1 MKIEGK
7 VAVVTG
13 SAKRVGKMI
22 ALALASKGANIMVH
36 YRNSRKE
43 AMQTVREIRTFGV
56 KAGVVS
62 ADLTS
67 PVECK
72 KIIFQTLKKFGG
84 IHILV
89 NSASLYQM
97 TPLMK
102 IGTKEWNSHM
112 QINLQSAFFLSQ
124 KAGKVMLKQKQGKIV
139 NIIDSDVVKPYKHYL
154 PYLVS
159 KSGLVG
165 LTTALAIELA
175 PHIQVNA
182 ISPGPVLLPEV
193 WGAKEKRK
201 IIAETPLQR
210 MGTPQDIANAVLF
223 CIEGTDFMTGAVIPV
238 DGGQHIG

>member
-1 MKIEGK
+1 MEIEGK
-7 VAVVTG
+7 VALVTG
-13 SAKRVGKMI
+13 SAKRVGKAI
-22 ALALASKGANIMVH
+22 ALALAAKGAKVMVH

-43 AMQTVREIRTFGV
+43 ARQTVQEIQSLGV
-56 KAGVVS
+56 EAS
-62 ADLTS
+62 ALRAELS
-67 PVECK
+67 SFSNCK
-72 KIIFQTLKKFGG
+72 KMIALTLKKFGG

-97 TPLMK
+97 TPLTK
-102 IGTKEWNSHM
+102 IGPKEWNAAIHT
-112 QINLQSAFFLSQ
+112 NLQSAFVLS
-124 KAGKVMLKQKQGKIV
+124 KEAGKAMLKQKQGKIIH
-139 NIIDSDVVKPYKHYL
+139 IIDSDVAKPYKHYL

-165 LTTALAIELA
+165 LTYALAIELA

-182 ISPGPVLLPEV
+182 ISPGPVLLPQV

-210 MGTPQDIANAVLF
+210 IGSPQDIANAVLF